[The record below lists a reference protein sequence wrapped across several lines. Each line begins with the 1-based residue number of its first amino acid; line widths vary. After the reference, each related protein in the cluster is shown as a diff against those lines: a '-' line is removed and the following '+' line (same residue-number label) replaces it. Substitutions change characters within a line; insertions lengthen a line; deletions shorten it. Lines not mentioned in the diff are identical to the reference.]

1 MFNSKKNLKKDL
13 RNFMQHQNIFGQ
25 FLNIFNFTKKDR
37 VAVYGWWILLNREEA
52 HIFRLG
58 YDSWK
63 VSI

>member
-1 MFNSKKNLKKDL
+1 
-13 RNFMQHQNIFGQ
+13 MQHQNIFGQ

-58 YDSWK
+58 YDSLK